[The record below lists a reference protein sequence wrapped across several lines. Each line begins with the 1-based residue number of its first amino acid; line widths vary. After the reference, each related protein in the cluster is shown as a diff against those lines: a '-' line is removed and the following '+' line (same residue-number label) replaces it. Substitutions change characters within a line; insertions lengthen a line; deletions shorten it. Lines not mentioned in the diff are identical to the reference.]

1 MFLCKLWAT
10 NCPKRWI
17 VRFKYQNLQKKE
29 TRVFFWIF
37 LTTPRIYQTRGC
49 FFRYLR
55 SSYVRFY
62 SNSKFNKNSSNFLR
76 ASVLVKTFSWAYQTS
91 AETHIRIVKYFTVF
105 FIIKS
110 VVEIS
115 YFDLLTTA
123 LWYEPT
129 FCFFSWG
136 IRNIATSFI
145 WYVVYAIYRTLK

>member
-1 MFLCKLWAT
+1 MVFTMKEAYNIEIVKIPKLT
-10 NCPKRWI
+10 
-17 VRFKYQNLQKKE
+17 KKGNQG
-29 TRVFFWIF
+29 FFWIF

-91 AETHIRIVKYFTVF
+91 AETHIRIVKYFTAF

-110 VVEIS
+110 VVEI
-115 YFDLLTTA
+115 
-123 LWYEPT
+123 
-129 FCFFSWG
+129 SWG